1 MEDVIMTKY
10 SNITIFTKAGTLTP
24 YLEHAKHIKN
34 VTELGRKYY
43 EKEREIQ
50 LILATRWDSTAKRK
64 RLMGK
69 ISCPVNPL
77 PVRGE
82 FEIASYNAMCEFL
95 MSQGWTL
102 KETISNHWF
111 EE

>member
-1 MEDVIMTKY
+1 MSKY
-10 SNITIFTKAGTLTP
+10 TTVTIFTKKGNLTP

-43 EKEREIQ
+43 EREREIQ
-50 LILATRWDSTAKRK
+50 LILATRLDNTGKRQ
-64 RLMGK
+64 RWMGK

-82 FEIASYNAMCEFL
+82 FEIASYNAVCEFL

-102 KETISNHWF
+102 KEVISNHWF